1 MNMKRETNMH
11 GMVPPD
17 PDTKVSEVQPAVV
30 YMPKRN
36 RKRFSANCV
45 QVVKS
50 REAAIEAADPENKR
64 FAAEVLGPSKSS
76 EGQSLYY
83 WVTWID

>member
-1 MNMKRETNMH
+1 MH

-17 PDTKVSEVQPAVV
+17 PETKVSEVQPAVV

-45 QVVKS
+45 QVFASK
-50 REAAIEAADPENKR
+50 EAAIEAADPSSKR

-76 EGQSLYY
+76 EGQYLFY
-83 WVTWID
+83 WVAWIE

>member
-1 MNMKRETNMH
+1 MR

-17 PDTKVSEVQPAVV
+17 PLTQVSRECYAVV
-30 YMPKRN
+30 YVPRRN

-45 QVVKS
+45 TVYPTLA
-50 REAAIEAADPENKR
+50 EALAAADPDNKY

-76 EGQSLYY
+76 EGQYLYY
-83 WVTWID
+83 LLRWL

>member
-1 MNMKRETNMH
+1 
-11 GMVPPD
+11 MVPPD
-17 PDTKVSEVQPAVV
+17 PETKVSDVKNAVV

-45 QVVKS
+45 QIVTS
-50 REAAIEAADPENKR
+50 REAAIEAADPDNKR

-76 EGQSLYY
+76 EGQSIFYL
-83 WVTWID
+83 VAWIS